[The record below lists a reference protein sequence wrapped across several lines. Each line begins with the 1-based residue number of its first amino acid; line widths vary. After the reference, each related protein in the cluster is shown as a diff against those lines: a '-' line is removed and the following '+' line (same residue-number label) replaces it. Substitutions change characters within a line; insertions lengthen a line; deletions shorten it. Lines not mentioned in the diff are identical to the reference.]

1 MIRGCK
7 IRLFPTQEQ
16 EEKLWAHVHAARAV
30 WNWGLA
36 YEMELFKNGEKH
48 LSAYSL
54 KKVLTQVKKTE
65 EYAWWNNVSSH
76 TLVNVL
82 FDLDDAYDRF
92 FEIKPA
98 HFTKAKLAKAARIGK
113 ELTTYDLKGHPKFKS
128 KKDNDFRFPV
138 RYENTYFLENCVNI
152 EKVGKVQYQCDNMSF
167 ISGKN
172 AFKISNPRIKH
183 FDDKWILSFGI
194 EECENQVL
202 KLTDKPMGIDL
213 GVKEL
218 AVVAFGDEERTFG
231 NINKTKRVRKLKRKL
246 KHLQRNV
253 SRKYRTNNEN
263 KVFENN
269 YHKSKKI
276 LKVEKRIRKVHNKLS
291 NIRNDY
297 THQTTRRLINLL
309 PYKIMVEDLNVSGM
323 MKNKHLSKAI
333 GEQTWYEFRRQ
344 ILYKSETYGIEVVL
358 VPRRYPSSK
367 TCSGCGEVKKD
378 LKLKDRVYIC
388 VKCGLKIDRDYNAAI
403 NLMNYNSVA

>member
-1 MIRGCK
+1 MKRGYK

-16 EEKLWAHVHAARAV
+16 EKKLWDHVHAARAV

-48 LSAYSL
+48 LSVYSL

-65 EYAWWNNVSSH
+65 EYAWWNDVSSH

-92 FEIKPA
+92 FDIKPA
-98 HFTKAKLAKAARIGK
+98 RFTKAKLAKAARTGK
-113 ELTTYDLKGHPKFKS
+113 ELTTYDLEGHPKFKS

-138 RYENTYFLENCVNI
+138 RYENTYFLESCVNI
-152 EKVGKVQYQCDNMSF
+152 EKVGKIQYQCDSMSF
-167 ISGKN
+167 LSGKN
-172 AFKISNPRIKH
+172 AFNISNPRIKH
-183 FDDKWILSFGI
+183 IDDKWILSFSI
-194 EECENQVL
+194 EEHESQVV
-202 KLTDKPMGIDL
+202 KLTDKTMGIDL
-213 GVKEL
+213 GIKEL

-231 NINKTKRVRKLKRKL
+231 NINKTKRVKKLKRKL

-253 SRKYRTNNEN
+253 SRKYRTNNDN
-263 KVFENN
+263 KVFEEK
-269 YHKSKKI
+269 YHKSNNI
-276 LKVEKRIRKVHNKLS
+276 LKVEKEVRKIHEKLANIRK
-291 NIRNDY
+291 DY
-297 THQTTRRLINLL
+297 THQTTRKLINLT
-309 PYKIMVEDLNVSGM
+309 PYKITIEDLNVSGM

-333 GEQTWYEFRRQ
+333 QEQIWYEFRRQ
-344 ILYKSETYGIEVVL
+344 ILYKSKTYGIEVKL

-367 TCSGCGEVKKD
+367 ICSRCGNLKKD

-388 VKCGLKIDRDYNAAI
+388 VNCGLKIDRDYNAAI